1 MPYKKIPLQSSE
13 KKNIYPN
20 KLMGQNFLRDKN
32 VLNKIVAAANLT
44 TKDNVLEIG
53 PGLGV
58 LTRELAKR
66 AGRVVAVEKD
76 RKSAQ
81 KLKEQLAE
89 EKVENVEIVE
99 GDILKFSIFHPSG
112 GRPQDDNFQFSNK
125 KNSNPLNPPL
135 QGGQESTPLAQKLS
149 PSTPLTQ
156 RGVGGLKTP
165 YPYFFFIGY
174 FKKYSAFSSSK
185 LYTPKLSPFLLAAA
199 NNFSFASRYFSNP
212 PCASICSL

>member
-1 MPYKKIPLQSSE
+1 MPYKKIPQQSSE

-135 QGGQESTPLAQKLS
+135 QGGQKRQIGEIFLTDANDLAIQTSDGALIVKILQLSGGKPLSAPDFL
-149 PSTPLTQ
+149 
-156 RGVGGLKTP
+156 RGHKNI
-165 YPYFFFIGY
+165 IG
-174 FKKYSAFSSSK
+174 KI
-185 LYTPKLSPFLLAAA
+185 LE
-199 NNFSFASRYFSNP
+199 
-212 PCASICSL
+212 

>member
-1 MPYKKIPLQSSE
+1 MPYKKIPQQSSE

-81 KLKEQLAE
+81 KLK
-89 EKVENVEIVE
+89 
-99 GDILKFSIFHPSG
+99 
-112 GRPQDDNFQFSNK
+112 
-125 KNSNPLNPPL
+125 
-135 QGGQESTPLAQKLS
+135 
-149 PSTPLTQ
+149 
-156 RGVGGLKTP
+156 
-165 YPYFFFIGY
+165 
-174 FKKYSAFSSSK
+174 
-185 LYTPKLSPFLLAAA
+185 
-199 NNFSFASRYFSNP
+199 
-212 PCASICSL
+212 